1 MNYLEIIFLSLALS
15 LSVFKLLMNAGIAQC
30 YTASE
35 RFRIALVFA
44 LFKSLLLLL
53 GYWITSLFSSLI
65 EDSGNIIM
73 MAIFLVLGLKMIF
86 DAIKVKPGERTFQL
100 DHTIILV
107 LIAVAANIDGF
118 IAGIAFAFAG
128 TKILLTSGILFIFS
142 LFVSWNALIYGEKSG
157 NFLMAS
163 RVNIAGGFL
172 MLAYALFLFF
182 DNAGG
187 II

>member
-1 MNYLEIIFLSLALS
+1 MNYLEIILLSLALS
-15 LSVFKLLMNAGIAQC
+15 LSVFKLLMNAGVAQC
-30 YTASE
+30 YTAPE

-53 GYWITSLFSSLI
+53 AYWITGLFSSLI

-86 DAIKVKPGERTFQL
+86 DAIRIKPGERTFQL
-100 DHTIILV
+100 DHIPIL
-107 LIAVAANIDGF
+107 LLAALAASIDGF
-118 IAGIAFAFAG
+118 IAGIAFAFTTAD
-128 TKILLTSGILFIFS
+128 IFLVAGILFMFS
-142 LFVSWNALIYGEKSG
+142 IFVSWNALIYGEKSG

-163 RVNIAGGFL
+163 RVNITGGFL
-172 MLAYALFLFF
+172 MVAYALFLFF
-182 DNAGG
+182 NTTTG